1 MSASSMPQ
9 TDRSAQDGGLTDI
22 ELTAVEPSR
31 STFPVAALAALSLSV
46 FALCSAEFALI
57 GLLLNVSDDLHVS
70 VASAGQLLSAYAIA
84 VAVGGPIVTVATA
97 RVPPRCW
104 R

>member
-9 TDRSAQDGGLTDI
+9 TTGSAPNGVLGSGV
-22 ELTAVEPSR
+22 AAPSA
-31 STFPVAALAALSLSV
+31 FPVAVLAALSLSV

-84 VAVGGPIVTVATA
+84 VAIGGPIVTVATA
-97 RVPPRCW
+97 RVAP
-104 R
+104 